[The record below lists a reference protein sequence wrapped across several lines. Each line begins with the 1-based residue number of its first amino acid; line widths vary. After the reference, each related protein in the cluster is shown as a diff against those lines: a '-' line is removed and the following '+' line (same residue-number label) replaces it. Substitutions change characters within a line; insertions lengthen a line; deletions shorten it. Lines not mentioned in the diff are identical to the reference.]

1 MYETSLAEST
11 PPAPPPFFASPDG
24 AFVLHQ
30 GDCRQILDRLPAES
44 VDLIF
49 ADPPYFLSNGGITCQ
64 SGRMVS
70 VNKGA
75 WDVSQGVAEMH
86 AFNVSWLGACRRVLG
101 PNGTIM
107 VSGTRHVIFSVG
119 YAMQQLGFKVLNEI
133 VWYKVIP
140 PPNLSCRYF
149 THATELVLWAARDAK
164 SRHYFDY
171 QAMKAENGGKQ
182 MQNLWSIVPPLKAE
196 KRFGKHP
203 TQKPLALLERIV
215 RAASPEGALV
225 LDPFSGSGTT
235 GVAAARLG
243 RRYVGVE
250 IEAAHLEQAL
260 RRYRDLDGERAPGAR
275 EEAAKPRRARSG
287 ATNDSARAQ
296 RPPRRAQA
304 ACAPAL
310 NRPRACANIRAE

>member
-1 MYETSLAEST
+1 MYEIR
-11 PPAPPPFFASPDG
+11 PATTRSPDHLYFSSTDG
-24 AFVLHQ
+24 RFALYQ
-30 GDCRQILDRLPAES
+30 GDCRQVLSQLPAES

-70 VNKGA
+70 VDKGQ
-75 WDVSQGVAEMH
+75 WDVSHGVEAMH
-86 AFNVSWLGACRRVLG
+86 TFNTDWLAACRRVLK

-119 YAMQQLGFKVLNEI
+119 FAMQQMGFKMLNEV
-133 VWYKVIP
+133 VWYKIIP

-149 THATELVLWAARDAK
+149 THSTELILWAARDGRSK
-164 SRHYFDY
+164 HYFDY
-171 QAMKAENGGKQ
+171 PAMKAENGGKQ

-215 RAASPEGALV
+215 RAASPEDAVV

-235 GVAAARLG
+235 GIAAARLG
-243 RRYVGVE
+243 RRYIGVE
-250 IEAAHLEQAL
+250 LDSEHLDRSIL
-260 RRYRDLDGERAPGAR
+260 RLGDLSGERAEPKVPAH
-275 EEAAKPRRARSG
+275 RRRQA
-287 ATNDSARAQ
+287 SAR
-296 RPPRRAQA
+296 
-304 ACAPAL
+304 
-310 NRPRACANIRAE
+310 